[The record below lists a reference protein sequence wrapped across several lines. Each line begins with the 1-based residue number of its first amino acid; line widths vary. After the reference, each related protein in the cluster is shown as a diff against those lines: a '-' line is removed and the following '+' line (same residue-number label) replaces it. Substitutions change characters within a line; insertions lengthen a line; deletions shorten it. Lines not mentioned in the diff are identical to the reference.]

1 MFNEAN
7 SVEDYVRDL
16 LCGKQDAAVR
26 EPLFKGASLTPLA
39 AGLGWQF
46 IPADRL
52 PRDFNDVL
60 VETHLREALIRL
72 NPEIAEKPDRAEEVI
87 YKLRAI
93 LLSVQSD
100 GLVRANEEFTAWL
113 RGERSMPFG
122 PNNEH
127 TPVRL
132 VDFDTLGNNQFV
144 CTQQFVYSPKKRNW
158 SGLRVQREVLR
169 G

>member
-16 LCGKQDAAVR
+16 LCGRQDEALR

-52 PRDFNDVL
+52 PRETNDVL
-60 VETHLREALIRL
+60 VEPHLREALIRL
-72 NPEIAEKPDRAEEVI
+72 NPEIAEKPDRADEVI

-93 LLSVQSD
+93 LLSVQSE

-113 RGERSMPFG
+113 ASVPCPSAPTTTTRPSGWLTSTRWGTTSSFAPSSSCIHPRNSG
-122 PNNEH
+122 P
-127 TPVRL
+127 T
-132 VDFDTLGNNQFV
+132 
-144 CTQQFVYSPKKRNW
+144 W
-158 SGLRVQREVLR
+158 SCW
-169 G
+169 